1 MCLWPYIIAY
11 FQRNFYPNEQII
23 YIQNTTYMNVSEF
36 VLKHVKYVPETESM
50 LLLIWKINME

>member
-1 MCLWPYIIAY
+1 MMNLFDVSSTVCNCL
-11 FQRNFYPNEQII
+11 FSTKFFPNEQII

-50 LLLIWKINME
+50 LL